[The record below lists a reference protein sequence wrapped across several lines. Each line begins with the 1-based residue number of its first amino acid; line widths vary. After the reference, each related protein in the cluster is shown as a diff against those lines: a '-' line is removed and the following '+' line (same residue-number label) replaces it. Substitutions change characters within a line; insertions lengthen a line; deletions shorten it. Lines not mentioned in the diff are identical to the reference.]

1 MPEFLRILDD
11 GPIRTITLHR
21 PEKRNSLHAGLVY
34 ELHEALRSAGSDT
47 QLRALVL
54 TGAGEAF
61 CAGADLAYLED
72 ISRNSVAENHT
83 DSLRLMDMMLALRTH
98 PLPVIARLNG
108 HAIAGGC
115 GLALACDIVVAAEAA
130 RLGFPEVRIGFVPAI
145 VGRLLTERVG
155 IGRAREL
162 LIRGN
167 LLSAKEAQA
176 WGMVNHVVP
185 PERLDETVY
194 SIAKEIATQTSP
206 QAVSMTRQLLL
217 DIAPRD
223 LGDAMRY
230 GAEFNA
236 LSRSTADFAKGIRSF
251 LEKKPPSWE

>member
-1 MPEFLRILDD
+1 MHEFIEVTTE
-11 GPIRTITLHR
+11 GSIRTITLHR
-21 PEKRNSLHAGLVY
+21 PEKRNSLHAGLVS
-34 ELHEALRSAGSDT
+34 ELHEALQRAGRET

-72 ISRNSVAENHT
+72 ISRNSVAENHR

-167 LLSAKEAQA
+167 LLSAMEAQA

-194 SIAKEIATQTSP
+194 GIAKEIATQTSP

-217 DIAPRD
+217 DIASRD